1 MRNLKKFLALVLAMM
16 MTLSLMV
23 TVNASSF
30 EDYDSIGDTY
40 KEAVNVLSALD
51 IIKGY
56 GEDDPNEGKFLPK
69 NPITRAEVAAML
81 YRIAHNDPD
90 ESQASIYKDYNWFPD
105 VKPNNWFAGVVN
117 YCANATYL
125 KGYPDGSFGPGKNVT
140 GYEVLAMVLRVVGY
154 GQNGEF
160 EGSGWQIRTASYGR
174 IAGLTKNIKEGTL
187 GQPATREMVAEIM
200 FQALQADLVE
210 YNMFQS
216 YHPAKE
222 LLPNNAETREAYADA
237 LEDGRLELPLNTD
250 LMYVN
255 YGIVGKSK
263 NLSFDD
269 FGRPSVAWVRDESTD
284 VTVCSDHTG
293 AVAEKHGDAEKY
305 VPNAALETETG
316 VIAFTVRMPAVKT
329 YDNAVTECQVAKDVT
344 GDKTLDWK
352 NIAEVLNGNGEATLD
367 GTSGTALGKTH
378 TMDYDA
384 ADFGTSAVD
393 HKDGTTF
400 DALHTSDKWIGATGR
415 TTEIYDVR
423 GYNVVDKN
431 GETQSYIFVYA
442 DTFLGEVTNITEA
455 ILDPNDHVIKPATA
469 TVKLGNNAGGTDALV
484 TLSVTTGV
492 SSYKVGD
499 LVLIQTVDG
508 GDTTAIDGIQ
518 KLPVGAKVPAKPE
531 DVPQTADNFGDC
543 ADVGRADIKRVT
555 IQATVGL
562 QDDKTGIIST
572 DSETIYA
579 SNTFL
584 AAKNANAPTVLKD
597 WYDVDVATNG
607 ITNSM
612 IGRTYDLVLDQHG
625 YIVGMKEVLTID
637 STVGVITGIDTD
649 RAGMG
654 KYVSVVEAYMTDGST
669 KTFNVINMTEDEF
682 DKIAI
687 APATINTKAFE
698 FFANSA
704 AADDIWA
711 ESGLYGEA
719 MGVGS
724 LVMFKQCRVD
734 GVDVWYF
741 ADTSDLTTPDN
752 STTGNKFL
760 WNAAGTDSKKFGA
773 VGKPLTKDTGAI
785 KTGNALTLE
794 TVLDLDGNPTNISK
808 QLDNK
813 SIVFVAEP
821 EYAYNSGNANEGK
834 NSVKY
839 NVFEGFKKLPTITA
853 GNNVASADPA
863 ITANTYSNILYQQ
876 LIHNPEYVLVYP
888 QNLAVEYII
897 RGQSTITVDDSY
909 LVLSRGATYAT
920 YSEYN
925 VLKNGEKT
933 TLSVSNSNDTLNL
946 AIETA
951 MTTGKL
957 LTVTGRNGAGHV
969 ISVETVAAL
978 AQGGNDVA
986 IDNCGGVANATGA
999 DPLVEGANT
1008 VLFGE
1013 NDGVLNFVDAGG
1025 TTNRVDNKALTVA
1038 DNCTV
1043 QLVNLGTG
1051 AVKDINMSVAKTY
1064 INKESTKLQDYC
1076 DFTFELDQYGYVCSL
1091 YVIEQ

>member
-30 EDYDSIGDTY
+30 GDYDSIGDTY

-200 FQALQADLVE
+200 FKALQADLVE

-222 LLPNNAETREAYADA
+222 LLANNAETREAYADA

-255 YGIVGKSK
+255 YGIVGKSY
-263 NLSFDD
+263 NLSFDN

-284 VTVCSDHTG
+284 VTVCSNHGTTD
-293 AVAEKHGDAEKY
+293 GDAEKY

-384 ADFGTSAVD
+384 ADFGTYAVD

-484 TLSVTTGV
+484 TISVTTGV

-555 IQATVGL
+555 IKATVGL
-562 QDDKTGIIST
+562 QDDKMGIIST

-669 KTFNVINMTEDEF
+669 KTFNVIDMTQTEF
-682 DKIAI
+682 DKIDD
-687 APATINTKAFE
+687 APATINTKAFK

-711 ESGLYGEA
+711 GSATYGDK

-741 ADTSDLTTPDN
+741 ADTSDLTATEFLWDAA
-752 STTGNKFL
+752 GNK
-760 WNAAGTDSKKFGA
+760 AGTFGA
-773 VGKPLTKDTGAI
+773 VGTALDKDTGAV

-794 TVLDLDGNPTNISK
+794 TVLDLDNATLAGTKIPE

-813 SIVFVAEP
+813 SIVFVADP

-839 NVFEGFKKLPTITA
+839 NVFEGFKKMPTITA
-853 GNNVASADPA
+853 AQVQADGQPMPSTGG
-863 ITANTYSNILYQQ
+863 TADHVNILYQQ

-888 QNLAVEYII
+888 QNLAVEYIT

-946 AIETA
+946 AIEAA

-986 IDNCGGVANATGA
+986 IDNCGDVANATGA

-1008 VLFGE
+1008 VLFSE

>member
-484 TLSVTTGV
+484 TISVTTGV

-499 LVLIQTVDG
+499 LVLIQTVNG
-508 GDTTAIDGIQ
+508 GGATAIDGIQ
-518 KLPVGAKVPAKPE
+518 QLPVGAKVPATPE
-531 DVPQTADNFGDC
+531 DVPDEATQFVDC

-555 IQATVGL
+555 IKATVGL
-562 QDDKTGIIST
+562 QDDKMGIIST

-584 AAKNANAPTVLKD
+584 AAKGTGAPTVLKN

-669 KTFNVINMTEDEF
+669 KTFNVIDMTKTEF
-682 DKIAI
+682 DKIAT
-687 APATINTKAFE
+687 APATINTKAFK

-711 ESGLYGEA
+711 NGATYGDK

-741 ADTSDLTTPDN
+741 ADTSDLTATE
-752 STTGNKFL
+752 FL
-760 WNAAGTDSKKFGA
+760 WDAAGNAAGTFGA
-773 VGKPLTKDTGAI
+773 VGTALDKDTGAV

-794 TVLDLDGNPTNISK
+794 TVLDLDNATLAGTKIPE

-813 SIVFVAEP
+813 SIVFVADP

-839 NVFEGFKKLPTITA
+839 NVFEGFKKMPTITA
-853 GNNVASADPA
+853 AQVQANGQPMPSTGG
-863 ITANTYSNILYQQ
+863 TANHVNILYQQ

-888 QNLAVEYII
+888 QNLAVEYIT

-933 TLSVSNSNDTLNL
+933 TMSVSNSNDTLNL
-946 AIETA
+946 AIEAA

-978 AQGGNDVA
+978 AQGGDDVA
-986 IDNCGGVANATGA
+986 IENCGGVMSAAKKL
-999 DPLVEGANT
+999 DPLVVSANT
-1008 VLFGE
+1008 VLFSE
-1013 NDGVLNFVDAGG
+1013 NDGVLNFVDYGG
-1025 TTNRVDNKALTVA
+1025 GNNIALTVA

-1051 AVKDINMSVAKTY
+1051 AVKDISLGVAKVY
-1064 INKESTKLQDYC
+1064 INKEGNANSFC

-1091 YVIEQ
+1091 YVIEK

>member
-255 YGIVGKSK
+255 YGIVGKSY
-263 NLSFDD
+263 NLSFDN

-284 VTVCSDHTG
+284 VTVCSNHGTTD
-293 AVAEKHGDAEKY
+293 GDAEKY

-352 NIAEVLNGNGEATLD
+352 NIAEVLNGNGETGFD
-367 GTSGTALGKTH
+367 GTTGTTLGKTH
-378 TMDYDA
+378 SLAVAGTEFTNKGVNH
-384 ADFGTSAVD
+384 ADGQ
-393 HKDGTTF
+393 TF

-423 GYNVVDKN
+423 GYNVVNNTGDV
-431 GETQSYIFVYA
+431 QSYIFVYA

-484 TLSVTTGV
+484 TISVTTGV

-499 LVLIQTVDG
+499 LVLIQTVNG
-508 GDTTAIDGIQ
+508 GGATTIDGIQ
-518 KLPVGAKVPAKPE
+518 QLPVGAKVPATPE
-531 DVPQTADNFGDC
+531 DVPDEATQFVDC

-555 IQATVGL
+555 IKATVGL
-562 QDDKTGIIST
+562 QDDKMGIIST

-584 AAKNANAPTVLKD
+584 AAKGTGAPTVLKN
-597 WYDVDVATNG
+597 WYDVDVDTNG

-682 DKIAI
+682 DKIAT

-711 ESGLYGEA
+711 KDGIYGEA

-741 ADTSDLTTPDN
+741 ADTSDLTAP
-752 STTGNKFL
+752 TGAAGTNKFL
-760 WNAAGTDSKKFGA
+760 WNAAGTASKDFGA
-773 VGKPLTKDTGAI
+773 VGKPLTKDTGAV

-794 TVLDLDGNPTNISK
+794 TVLDLGGDPTNISK

-821 EYAYNSGNANEGK
+821 EYAYNTGNANEGK

-853 GNNVASADPA
+853 GNNVVSADPA
-863 ITANTYSNILYQQ
+863 ITADTYSNILYQQ

-888 QNLAVEYII
+888 QNLAVEYIT
-897 RGQSTITVDDSY
+897 RNQSTIRVDDSY
-909 LVLSRGATYAT
+909 LVLSRGATYAQ

-925 VLKNGEKT
+925 VLKNGVKDV
-933 TLSVSNSNDTLNL
+933 LKVSNSNTTLNQ

-951 MTTGKL
+951 MAAGDL

-969 ISVETVAAL
+969 ISVATVTAL
-978 AQGGNDVA
+978 ANASNDVA
-986 IDNCGGVANATGA
+986 IENCGGVADATGPN
-999 DPLVEGANT
+999 PLVAGAGT
-1008 VLFGE
+1008 TLFSV
-1013 NDGVLNFVDAGG
+1013 NDGVMNFADKGG
-1025 TTNRVDNKALTVA
+1025 TTGRSDQKALTVA

-1051 AVKDINMSVAKTY
+1051 AVKDISLGVAKVY
-1064 INKESTKLQDYC
+1064 INKEGNANSFC

-1091 YVIEQ
+1091 YVIEK

>member
-255 YGIVGKSK
+255 YGIVGKSY

-284 VTVCSDHTG
+284 VTVCSNHGTTD
-293 AVAEKHGDAEKY
+293 GDAEKY

-352 NIAEVLNGNGEATLD
+352 NIAEVLNGNGETGFD
-367 GTSGTALGKTH
+367 GTTGTTLGKTH
-378 TMDYDA
+378 TLA
-384 ADFGTSAVD
+384 VAGTEFTNKGVNHADGQ
-393 HKDGTTF
+393 TF

-423 GYNVVDKN
+423 GYNVVNNSGDV
-431 GETQSYIFVYA
+431 QSYIFVYA

-484 TLSVTTGV
+484 TISVTTGV

-499 LVLIQTVDG
+499 LVLIQTVNG
-508 GDTTAIDGIQ
+508 GGATAIDGIQ
-518 KLPVGAKVPAKPE
+518 QLPVGAKVPATPE
-531 DVPQTADNFGDC
+531 DVPDEATQFVDC
-543 ADVGRADIKRVT
+543 SEVGRADIKRVT
-555 IQATVGL
+555 IKATVGL
-562 QDDKTGIIST
+562 QDDKMGIIST

-584 AAKNANAPTVLKD
+584 AAKGTDAPTVLKN

-669 KTFNVINMTEDEF
+669 KTFNVINMTETEF
-682 DKIAI
+682 DKIAT

-711 ESGLYGEA
+711 EDGIYGEA

-741 ADTSDLTTPDN
+741 ADTSDLTTPDA
-752 STTGNKFL
+752 TATGNKFL

-773 VGKPLTKDTGAI
+773 VGKPLTKDTGAV

-794 TVLDLDGNPTNISK
+794 TVLDLDGDPTNISK

-821 EYAYNSGNANEGK
+821 EYAYNTGNANEGK

-863 ITANTYSNILYQQ
+863 ITAATYSNILYQQ

-909 LVLSRGATYAT
+909 LVLSRGATYAS

-946 AIETA
+946 AIEAA
-951 MTTGKL
+951 MTAGDL

-986 IDNCGGVANATGA
+986 IDNCGGVMSAANTL
-999 DPLVEGANT
+999 DPLVVGANT
-1008 VLFGE
+1008 VLFSE
-1013 NDGVLNFVDAGG
+1013 NDGVLNFVDYNSG
-1025 TTNRVDNKALTVA
+1025 NNIALTVA

>member
-255 YGIVGKSK
+255 YGIVGKSN

-269 FGRPSVAWVRDESTD
+269 FGRPSVTWVRDESGD
-284 VTVCSDHTG
+284 VTVCSDHAAGT
-293 AVAEKHGDAEKY
+293 HGDAEKY

-329 YDNAVTECQVAKDVT
+329 YDNAVTECQVAKDINH
-344 GDKTLDWK
+344 DKTLDWK
-352 NIAEVLNGNGEATLD
+352 NIAEVLNGNSEATVP
-367 GTSGTALGKTH
+367 SIGKTH

-384 ADFGTSAVD
+384 ADFGTDAVD

-423 GYNVVDKN
+423 GYNVVDN
-431 GETQSYIFVYA
+431 AGTPNEQSYVFVYI

-499 LVLIQTVDG
+499 LVLIQTVNG
-508 GDTTAIDGIQ
+508 GGATAIDGIQ
-518 KLPVGAKVPAKPE
+518 QLPVGAKVPATPE
-531 DVPQTADNFGDC
+531 DVPDEATQFVDC

-555 IQATVGL
+555 IKATVGL
-562 QDDKTGIIST
+562 QDDKMGIIST

-669 KTFNVINMTEDEF
+669 KTFNVIDMTQTEF
-682 DKIAI
+682 DKIAT
-687 APATINTKAFE
+687 APATINTKAFK

-704 AADDIWA
+704 AADNIWA
-711 ESGLYGEA
+711 DGATYGDK

-741 ADTSDLTTPDN
+741 ADTSDLTAPTDAAD
-752 STTGNKFL
+752 TNKFL
-760 WNAAGTDSKKFGA
+760 WNAAGTASKDFGA
-773 VGKPLTKDTGAI
+773 VGKPLTKDTGAV

-794 TVLDLDGNPTNISK
+794 TVLDLNGNPTNISK

-821 EYAYNSGNANEGK
+821 EYAYNTGNANEGK

-853 GNNVASADPA
+853 GNNLASANPTINAD
-863 ITANTYSNILYQQ
+863 TYSNILYQQ

-946 AIETA
+946 AIEKA

-978 AQGGNDVA
+978 AQGGNNVA
-986 IDNCGGVANATGA
+986 IDNCGGVMSGKNKL
-999 DPLVEGANT
+999 DPLVVSANT
-1008 VLFGE
+1008 VLFSE
-1013 NDGVLNFVDAGG
+1013 NDGVLNFVDYDGG
-1025 TTNRVDNKALTVA
+1025 NDIALTVA

-1051 AVKDINMSVAKTY
+1051 AVKDISLGVAKVY
-1064 INKESTKLQDYC
+1064 INKEGDANNFC

>member
-30 EDYDSIGDTY
+30 KDDDDITAVYG
-40 KEAVNVLSALD
+40 EAIDVLTELGVV
-51 IIKGY
+51 KGY

-69 NPITRAEVAAML
+69 NNITRAEVAAIM
-81 YRIAHNDPD
+81 YRIVTGDVND
-90 ESQASIYKDYNWFPD
+90 ANVHLYKYDSEFTD
-105 VKPNNWFAGVVN
+105 VNSDNWFAPYVN
-117 YCANATYL
+117 FCANNEL
-125 KGYPDGSFGPGKNVT
+125 VKGRGNGKFDPKANIT
-140 GYEVLAMVLRVVGY
+140 GYEALVMILRAIGYNNPSEFTNPSTWRTKASGY
-154 GQNGEF
+154 GMKHGLTENIQ
-160 EGSGWQIRTASYGR
+160 EGS
-174 IAGLTKNIKEGTL
+174 L
-187 GQPATREMVAEIM
+187 GAFATREVVAEIM
-200 FQALQADLVE
+200 FKGLLAPMQNYSILTNYTTDLLV
-210 YNMFQS
+210 
-216 YHPAKE
+216 
-222 LLPNNAETREAYADA
+222 DA
-237 LEDGRLELPLNTD
+237 SEVNTD
-250 LMYVN
+250 PANRIYKADVPNTLMYQTFK
-255 YGIVGKSK
+255 IVGKSST
-263 NLSFDD
+263 LTFDK
-269 FGRPSVAWVRDESTD
+269 FGRPTVMWVKDLSD
-284 VTVCSDHTG
+284 DTVENGGKYILNANS
-293 AVAEKHGDAEKY
+293 AVAATKAK
-305 VPNAALETETG
+305 LEGADQAKVSLNMT
-316 VIAFTVRMPAVKT
+316 PVKT
-329 YDNAVTECQVAKDVT
+329 YTDAVTECQVAKDVT

-352 NIAEVLNGNGEATLD
+352 NIAEVLNGNGETGFG
-367 GTSGTALGKTH
+367 GTTGTTLGKTH
-378 TMDYDA
+378 TLA
-384 ADFGTSAVD
+384 VTGTEFTNKGVNHADGQ
-393 HKDGTTF
+393 TF

-423 GYNVVDKN
+423 GYNVVNNSGDV
-431 GETQSYIFVYA
+431 QSYIFVYA

-484 TLSVTTGV
+484 TISMTTGV

-499 LVLIQTVDG
+499 LVLIQTVNG
-508 GDTTAIDGIQ
+508 GGGATAIDGIQ
-518 KLPVGAKVPAKPE
+518 QLPVGAKVPATPE
-531 DVPQTADNFGDC
+531 DVPDEDTQFVDC

-555 IQATVGL
+555 IKATVGL
-562 QDDKTGIIST
+562 QDDKMGIIST

-584 AAKNANAPTVLKD
+584 AAKGAGAPTVLKN

-669 KTFNVINMTEDEF
+669 KTFNVIDMTQTEF
-682 DKIAI
+682 DKIDD
-687 APATINTKAFE
+687 APATINTKAFK

-711 ESGLYGEA
+711 DGATYGDK

-741 ADTSDLTTPDN
+741 ADTSDLTAAEFLWDAA
-752 STTGNKFL
+752 GNK
-760 WNAAGTDSKKFGA
+760 AGTFGA
-773 VGKPLTKDTGAI
+773 VGAALDKDTGAV

-794 TVLDLDGNPTNISK
+794 TVLDLGNATLAGTKIPE

-813 SIVFVAEP
+813 SIVFVADP
-821 EYAYNSGNANEGK
+821 EYAYNSGSANEGK

-839 NVFEGFKKLPTITA
+839 NVFEGFKKMPTITA
-853 GNNVASADPA
+853 AQVQAGGAAMTTGS
-863 ITANTYSNILYQQ
+863 TAAHVNILYQQ

-888 QNLAVEYII
+888 QNLAVEYIT
-897 RGQSTITVDDSY
+897 RGQSTIIVDDSY

-986 IDNCGGVANATGA
+986 IDNCGGVMSAANTLNPLVTGA
-999 DPLVEGANT
+999 DT
-1008 VLFGE
+1008 VRFSE
-1013 NDGVLNFVDAGG
+1013 NDGVLNFVDYGG
-1025 TTNRVDNKALTVA
+1025 GNNIALTVA
-1038 DNCTV
+1038 DDCTV

-1064 INKESTKLQDYC
+1064 IKKESNKLQDYC

>member
-69 NPITRAEVAAML
+69 NPITRAEVAAMI
-81 YRIAHNDPD
+81 YRVAHNDAS
-90 ESQASIYKDYNWFPD
+90 ESYASIYKDYERFPD
-105 VKPNNWFAGVVN
+105 VKSTSWYAGVAN
-117 YCANATYL
+117 YCGNSEIIR
-125 KGYPDGSFGPGKNVT
+125 GYPNGTFGPGRNVT
-140 GYEVLAMVLRVVGY
+140 GYEVLVMVLRMLGY
-154 GQNGEF
+154 GQNGEL
-160 EGSGWQIRTASYGR
+160 EGKEWTTQSMRYGR
-174 IAGLTKNIKEGTL
+174 VAGLTKNIKEGTL
-187 GQPATREMVAEIM
+187 GQTATREMVAEIM

-210 YNMFQS
+210 YNLFQN

-237 LEDGRLELPLNTD
+237 LEDDRLELPLNAD

-255 YGIVGKSK
+255 YGIVGKSH
-263 NLSFDD
+263 NLTFDK
-269 FGRPSVAWVRDESTD
+269 FGRPSVTWVKDESTD
-284 VTVCSDHTG
+284 VTVCSNHGTTD
-293 AVAEKHGDAEKY
+293 GDAEKY

-352 NIAEVLNGNGEATLD
+352 NIAEVLNGNGETGFD
-367 GTSGTALGKTH
+367 GTTGTTLGKTH
-378 TMDYDA
+378 TLA
-384 ADFGTSAVD
+384 VAGTEFTNKGVNHADGQ
-393 HKDGTTF
+393 TF

-423 GYNVVDKN
+423 GYNVVNNSGDV
-431 GETQSYIFVYA
+431 QSYIFVYA

-484 TLSVTTGV
+484 TISVTTGV

-499 LVLIQTVDG
+499 LVLIQTVNG
-508 GDTTAIDGIQ
+508 GGATAIDGIQ
-518 KLPVGAKVPAKPE
+518 QLPVGAKVPATPE
-531 DVPQTADNFGDC
+531 DVPDEATQFVDC

-555 IQATVGL
+555 IKATVGL
-562 QDDKTGIIST
+562 QDDKMGIIST

-584 AAKNANAPTVLKD
+584 AAKGTGAPTVLKN

-669 KTFNVINMTEDEF
+669 KTFNVIDMTQTEF
-682 DKIAI
+682 DKIDD
-687 APATINTKAFE
+687 APATINTKAFK

-704 AADDIWA
+704 AADNIWA
-711 ESGLYGEA
+711 DGATYGDK

-741 ADTSDLTTPDN
+741 ADTSNLTATEFLWDAA
-752 STTGNKFL
+752 GNK
-760 WNAAGTDSKKFGA
+760 AGTFGA
-773 VGKPLTKDTGAI
+773 VGTALDKDTGAV

-794 TVLDLDGNPTNISK
+794 TVLDLDNATLAGTKIPE

-813 SIVFVAEP
+813 SIVFVADP
-821 EYAYNSGNANEGK
+821 EYAYNAGNANEGK

-839 NVFEGFKKLPTITA
+839 NVFEGFKKMPTITA
-853 GNNVASADPA
+853 AQVQANGQPMPSTGGTADHV
-863 ITANTYSNILYQQ
+863 NILYQQ
-876 LIHNPEYVLVYP
+876 LINNPEYVLVYP

-946 AIETA
+946 AIEAA

-986 IDNCGGVANATGA
+986 IDNCGGVMSAATTLN
-999 DPLVEGANT
+999 PLVTGANT
-1008 VLFGE
+1008 VLFSE
-1013 NDGVLNFVDAGG
+1013 NDGVLNFVDYGG
-1025 TTNRVDNKALTVA
+1025 GNNIALTVA

>member
-1 MRNLKKFLALVLAMM
+1 

-23 TVNASSF
+23 TVNAASPVAF
-30 EDYDSIGDTY
+30 KDDEDISPTY
-40 KEAVNVLSALD
+40 AEAVDVLSALG
-51 IIKGY
+51 IVKGQ
-56 GEDDPNEGKFLPK
+56 GKDDPREGKFMPK
-69 NPITRAEVAAML
+69 DPITRAEVAAMI
-81 YRIAHNDPD
+81 YRVAHNDAS
-90 ESQASIYKDYNWFPD
+90 ESYASIYKDYERFPD
-105 VKPNNWFAGVVN
+105 VKSTSWYAGVAN
-117 YCANATYL
+117 YCGNSEIIR
-125 KGYPDGSFGPGKNVT
+125 GYPNGTFGPGRNVT
-140 GYEVLAMVLRVVGY
+140 GYEVLVMVLRMLGY
-154 GQNGEF
+154 GQNGEL
-160 EGSGWQIRTASYGR
+160 EGKEWTTQSMRYGR
-174 IAGLTKNIKEGTL
+174 VAGLTKNIKEGTL
-187 GQPATREMVAEIM
+187 GQTATREMVAEIM

-210 YNMFQS
+210 YNLFQN

-255 YGIVGKSK
+255 YGIVGKSY
-263 NLSFDD
+263 NLSFDN

-284 VTVCSDHTG
+284 VTVCSNHGTTD
-293 AVAEKHGDAEKY
+293 GDAEKY

-352 NIAEVLNGNGEATLD
+352 NIAEVLNGNGETGFD
-367 GTSGTALGKTH
+367 GTTGTTLGKTH
-378 TMDYDA
+378 TLA
-384 ADFGTSAVD
+384 VAGTEFSAQGVNHADGQ
-393 HKDGTTF
+393 TF

-423 GYNVVDKN
+423 GYNVVNNNSDV
-431 GETQSYIFVYA
+431 QSYIFVYA

-484 TLSVTTGV
+484 TISVTTGV

-508 GDTTAIDGIQ
+508 SDTTAIDGIQ

-555 IQATVGL
+555 IKATVGL
-562 QDDKTGIIST
+562 QDDKMGIIST

-669 KTFNVINMTEDEF
+669 KTFNVINMTETEF
-682 DKIAI
+682 DKIAT

-711 ESGLYGEA
+711 KDGIYGEA

-741 ADTSDLTTPDN
+741 ADTSDLTATE
-752 STTGNKFL
+752 FL
-760 WNAAGTDSKKFGA
+760 WDAAGNAAGTFGA
-773 VGKPLTKDTGAI
+773 VGTALDKDTGAV

-794 TVLDLDGNPTNISK
+794 TVLDLDNPTLAGTKIPE

-813 SIVFVAEP
+813 SIVFVADP

-839 NVFEGFKKLPTITA
+839 NVFEGFKKMPTITA
-853 GNNVASADPA
+853 AQVQAKGQPMPSTGGTADHV
-863 ITANTYSNILYQQ
+863 NILYQQ

-888 QNLAVEYII
+888 QNLAVEYIT
-897 RGQSTITVDDSY
+897 RGQSTIIVDDSY

-946 AIETA
+946 AIEAA

-986 IDNCGGVANATGA
+986 IDNCGGVMSAATTLN
-999 DPLVEGANT
+999 PLVTGANT
-1008 VLFGE
+1008 VLFSE
-1013 NDGVLNFVDAGG
+1013 NDGVLNFVDYGG
-1025 TTNRVDNKALTVA
+1025 GNNIALTVA